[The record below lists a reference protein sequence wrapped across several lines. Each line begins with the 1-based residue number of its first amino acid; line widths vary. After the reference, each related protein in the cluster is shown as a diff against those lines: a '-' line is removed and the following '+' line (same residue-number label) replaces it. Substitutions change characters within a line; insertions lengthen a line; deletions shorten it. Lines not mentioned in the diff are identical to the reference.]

1 MGGALQHWDLE
12 RLIYSYE
19 LYVRLTYVFDLG
31 SEKKK
36 KKRKSMYHSSESFIC
51 VLGCELMEVCCTYI

>member
-1 MGGALQHWDLE
+1 MGGALQRWDLE

-36 KKRKSMYHSSESFIC
+36 KKKKEYVSFK
-51 VLGCELMEVCCTYI
+51 